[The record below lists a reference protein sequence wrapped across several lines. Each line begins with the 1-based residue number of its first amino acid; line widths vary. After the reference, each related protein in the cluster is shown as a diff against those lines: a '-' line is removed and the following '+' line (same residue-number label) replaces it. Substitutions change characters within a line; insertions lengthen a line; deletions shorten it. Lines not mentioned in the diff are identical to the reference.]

1 MMAKKKYLVTAEC
14 KNDRCPTKS
23 FQKIR
28 KSMTYLGSDDN
39 EYVIRKLVCPSC
51 GMHAGVTKIESIE
64 PGKKVA

>member
-1 MMAKKKYLVTAEC
+1 
-14 KNDRCPTKS
+14 
-23 FQKIR
+23 
-28 KSMTYLGSDDN
+28 MTYLGSDDN